1 MAPKRRGLGKGL
13 DTLIPNK
20 TKTTETPVADSR
32 EYTTGEHVKG
42 DQVREIPLHRVEPD
56 KSQPRKNFDKASL
69 KELSDSIK
77 EHGVITPILVQKK
90 DDYYEIIAGERRW
103 RAAKAAG
110 LKAIPA
116 IVKNYEDAERLAVS
130 LIENI
135 QREDLDAI
143 EEAHAYKRLMEDYG
157 LTQDALAQ
165 KVSRS
170 RPSIANT
177 LRLLT
182 LDKRVQ
188 AMLIEGKLSA
198 GHARAMASIADKDK
212 QFKLAQT
219 AVDKGLSVREMERL
233 AGAAQTATGKKKPRR
248 QKADPYLESMAEKMS
263 EALGTKVTVRGS
275 AKGKGRIE
283 IDYYAAEELDRL
295 YELIRHS
302 SM

>member
-1 MAPKRRGLGKGL
+1 MAKRRGLGKGL

-20 TKTTETPVADSR
+20 ANKGTAPLAERSELSLGERAGGEQIR
-32 EYTTGEHVKG
+32 EL
-42 DQVREIPLHRVEPD
+42 PLHRVEPD
-56 KSQPRKNFDKASL
+56 KSQPRKNFDEASL
-69 KELSDSIK
+69 KDLSASIK

-90 DDYYEIIAGERRW
+90 DKYYEIIAGERRW

-110 LKAIPA
+110 LKSIPA

-157 LTQDALAQ
+157 LTQDALSK

-177 LRLLT
+177 LRLLN

-188 AMLIEGKLSA
+188 AMLIEGRISA
-198 GHARAMASIADKDK
+198 GHARALASIEDTER
-212 QFKLAQT
+212 QVQLAQQ
-219 AVDKGLSVREMERL
+219 AADQGLSVREIEQR
-233 AGAAQTATGKKKPRR
+233 AGEASGKKKPKKARR
-248 QKADPYLESMAEKMS
+248 KQVSPYLREMADKMS
-263 EALGTKVTVRGS
+263 EALGAKVTVREQARG
-275 AKGKGRIE
+275 KGKIE
-283 IDYYAAEELDRL
+283 IDYYAEDELDRL
-295 YELIRHS
+295 YEQIRHS
-302 SM
+302 QL